1 MDHPFRSGLIA
12 TASFFAFAA
21 GMHAL
26 TLSEWKAARFSPAG
40 LSDPAL
46 SGDSADPD
54 GDGRQNLLEYALGGE
69 PLLPDEAPVQAVAG
83 PDGLALNF
91 PERVAASDLLYHLS
105 ESPDLHHWLTPNSAT
120 PETLS
125 DNGTIRM
132 VAIPL
137 SAPSGERT
145 FARLQVFLSPGAVE
159 WLIPPSHPSV
169 RLEVPL
175 TVVIG
180 WNDNAR
186 IEEGFAIERRIGTGG
201 VWEEIGTAAQDSNR
215 FEDTE
220 VVGSSEHSY
229 RIVALLGEEAS
240 EPSAEIS
247 LTTPLDSDQDS
258 LPDDLEAAYGT
269 DPMRFSS
276 ANNGVPDGWWIRH
289 GLDPTG
295 DGWADSDEDGRTD
308 AEEFFDGTDPRTP
321 DGDPSPGDGS
331 PSAPI
336 DLAVESLEDGHFRL
350 TWTNQD
356 PGAQRNIVE
365 RTSDGSVWERVGVVR
380 ASVSAFTDA
389 TTLPDQDYFYRIVAR
404 L

>member
-1 MDHPFRSGLIA
+1 MDHPLELSLIVVA
-12 TASFFAFAA
+12 GYFAFAA
-21 GMHAL
+21 STHAL
-26 TLSEWKAARFSPAG
+26 TLSEWKATRFSPAG

-54 GDGRQNLLEYALGGE
+54 GDGRKNLLEYALGGE
-69 PLLPDEAPVQAVAG
+69 PLVPDQAPVQAVAG
-83 PDGLALNF
+83 PDGLALHF
-91 PERVAASDLLYHLS
+91 PERVVAGDLLYHLS

-125 DNGTIRM
+125 ENGTIRM

-137 SAPSGERT
+137 SSPSADRT
-145 FARLQVFLSPGAVE
+145 FARLQVFLSAGAVE

-169 RLEVPL
+169 RIEVPL
-175 TVVIG
+175 TVIIG

-186 IEEGFAIERRIGTGG
+186 IEEGFAIERRLVTGG
-201 VWEEIGTAAQDSNR
+201 VWEEIGTGGPDTSYFQDL
-215 FEDTE
+215 DIVGTTE
-220 VVGSSEHSY
+220 YTY
-229 RIVALLGEEAS
+229 RVSALQGEYAS
-240 EPSAEIS
+240 EPSAEIA

-289 GLDPTG
+289 GLDPAA
-295 DGWADSDEDGRTD
+295 DGWADSDGDGRSD
-308 AEEFFDGTDPRTP
+308 AEEFYDSTDPWTS
-321 DGDPSPGDGS
+321 DQDPSPGDGS

-336 DLAVESLEDGHFRL
+336 DLVVESLEDGRFLL

-356 PGAQRNIVE
+356 PGALRNIVE

-380 ASVSAFTDA
+380 AYVSAFTDA